1 MFFHRLKPL
10 AVARLRDRPEV
21 IGVVLSI
28 RQGWAEFLEVQVHSD
43 RIDYRVEEQI
53 VESLKAI
60 KGDKNYPQAKVLE
73 ANAELLVE
81 RLHLRA
87 ERRRLEQHRL
97 DYLHILHENRAQTLS
112 ADRLQLFERALAQV
126 CSLEEQV
133 LAVARDIDRLI
144 RSQWLLARSETL
156 AGQLDQLPDPIA
168 LWSRQK
174 QVQEEASELQTQ
186 LDALVRL
193 QNGSL

>member
-28 RQGWAEFLEVQVHSD
+28 RQGWAEFLEVQVLGD

-53 VESLKAI
+53 VESLKPI
-60 KGDKNYPQAKVLE
+60 KGDKSYPQAAVLE
-73 ANAELLVE
+73 TNAQLLVE

-87 ERRRLEQHRL
+87 EARRLEQRRL
-97 DYLHILHENRAQTLS
+97 DYLQVLQENRAQPLS
-112 ADRLQLFERALAQV
+112 ADRVQLFERALAQV

-133 LAVARDIDRLI
+133 LAVARDIDRLV

-174 QVQEEASELQTQ
+174 QVQEQVGELQTQ
-186 LDALVRL
+186 LDALSGL

>member
-1 MFFHRLKPL
+1 M

-28 RQGWAEFLEVQVHSD
+28 RQGWAEFLEVQVLGD

-53 VESLKAI
+53 VESLKPI
-60 KGDKNYPQAKVLE
+60 KGDKSYPQAAVLE
-73 ANAELLVE
+73 TNAQLLVE
-81 RLHLRA
+81 RLHLRSEA
-87 ERRRLEQHRL
+87 RRLEQRRL
-97 DYLHILHENRAQTLS
+97 DYLQVLQENRAQPLNT
-112 ADRLQLFERALAQV
+112 DRMQLFERALAQV

-133 LAVARDIDRLI
+133 SAVARDIDRLV

-156 AGQLDQLPDPIA
+156 AGQIDQLPDPIA

-174 QVQEEASELQTQ
+174 QVQEQVGELQTQ
-186 LDALVRL
+186 LDALSGL
-193 QNGSL
+193 QNGSI